1 MTLKLTPSIAEQL
14 IRAIV
19 RDPAAL
25 PPLDDDRFCRRR
37 TILVEAGRMRPSW
50 DTTERGSLRDFDAPT
65 RQGEGRARLWLF
77 QLDRP
82 EVPWLSDIWLQNGHG
97 QPLSQVRA
105 THGPPVPDCATAR
118 YRTVMPREA
127 VRLLTVDT
135 LVHEVAAP
143 ALRIEVA
150 MRSGPPA
157 LHDIGPTAWAYFP
170 IILERG

>member
-1 MTLKLTPSIAEQL
+1 M
-14 IRAIV
+14 
-19 RDPAAL
+19 
-25 PPLDDDRFCRRR
+25 
-37 TILVEAGRMRPSW
+37 
-50 DTTERGSLRDFDAPT
+50 
-65 RQGEGRARLWLF
+65 
-77 QLDRP
+77 
-82 EVPWLSDIWLQNGHG
+82 PWLSDIWLQNGHG

-105 THGPPVPDCATAR
+105 AHGPPVPDCATAR

-157 LHDIGPTAWAYFP
+157 LHDIGPTAWADFP